1 MRRLPVP
8 CFDLDRCN
16 GLVCL
21 DVAYVVELDAWSVL
35 GAHSS
40 GKHGPP
46 TLTRLC
52 PGRLKITT
60 SVAYFYDIFVLMSI
74 LLDQLRP

>member
-46 TLTRLC
+46 LSLVC
-52 PGRLKITT
+52 APVG
-60 SVAYFYDIFVLMSI
+60 
-74 LLDQLRP
+74 